1 MKPASILFFLI
12 LLISFLISLLFTR
25 CSSNLDSPQEQIEI
39 SEPVSELHY
48 PDNPFGV
55 VQGFFENIMESESTL
70 KNTGSS
76 QKASGFLSDRSKLT
90 LAPYSGPMAEK
101 LARFAGVESFPDQ
114 GFHIMGVIDITED
127 QAWVE
132 TRWNYTTDHEK
143 GIATVKTF
151 YLVKENML
159 WKIEKII

>member
-1 MKPASILFFLI
+1 MKPASIMFFLI
-12 LLISFLISLLFTR
+12 LLISFLISLLFAR
-25 CSSNLDSPQEQIEI
+25 CSNTLDSPHEKIEK
-39 SEPVSELHY
+39 SETLSDLSY
-48 PDNPFGV
+48 PDDPFGV
-55 VQGFFENIMESESTL
+55 VQSFCEKIMESELNL

-76 QKASGFLSDRSKLT
+76 QKASGFLSNRSQLT
-90 LAPYSGPMAEK
+90 LEPYSGAMAEK

-132 TRWNYTTDHEK
+132 TRWNYTHDHEK

-151 YLVKENML
+151 FLVKENNL
-159 WKIEKII
+159 WKIDKII

>member
-1 MKPASILFFLI
+1 MKPASIMFFLV
-12 LLISFLISLLFTR
+12 LLISLLISLLFAR
-25 CSSNLDSPQEQIEI
+25 CSNTLDSPQEDEEKSEI
-39 SEPVSELHY
+39 VSELSY

-55 VQGFFENIMESESTL
+55 VQGFCEKIMEIELNL

-76 QKASGFLSDRSKLT
+76 QKASGFLSDRSQLT
-90 LAPYSGPMAEK
+90 FSPYSGPMTEK
-101 LARFAGVESFPDQ
+101 LARFADVESFPDQ

-132 TRWNYTTDHEK
+132 TRWNYSTDHEK

-151 YLVKENML
+151 YLVKENNL
-159 WKIEKII
+159 WKIDKIL